1 MLYLLLNFVIIF
13 LSQGS
18 TIVTLS
24 TLYKHTEYIVT
35 DKGVYISGG
44 LFSYTCNMKPFAEM
58 TRVNIHRGIIAQIV
72 GVGDI
77 VLTCN
82 NVADIKDYREVFEL
96 IKNLQEDILY
106 RRDVSE

>member
-1 MLYLLLNFVIIF
+1 MARAVGV
-13 LSQGS
+13 QVPPS
-18 TIVTLS
+18 T
-24 TLYKHTEYIVT
+24 
-35 DKGVYISGG
+35 VYISGG

-58 TRVNIHRGIIAQIV
+58 ASVNIHRGIIAQIV

-82 NVADIKDYREVFEL
+82 NVADLYNSNTRVNGVPLNIDTTIANIKDYRKVFEL

>member
-1 MLYLLLNFVIIF
+1 
-13 LSQGS
+13 
-18 TIVTLS
+18 
-24 TLYKHTEYIVT
+24 
-35 DKGVYISGG
+35 
-44 LFSYTCNMKPFAEM
+44 MKPFAEM
-58 TRVNIHRGIIAQIV
+58 ASVNIHRGIIAQIV

-82 NVADIKDYREVFEL
+82 NVADLYNSNTRVNGVPLNIDTTIANIKDYREVFEL